1 MPSSEAPWQ
10 RSGKL
15 KWKMERR
22 GILWGFVAAA
32 SILVFVGLESYWYT
46 VRVDR
51 AADARKH
58 SYEAQLAVDEVAGRL
73 VDAETGQRGYLLTGD
88 ETYLEPYHEAIKG
101 LDQAMEQVK
110 ALTAGN
116 PNQQRLLQALEPL
129 IEKELAELQVSIDLR
144 RKEGFRTANQVV
156 FAGQGKQ
163 WMDQIRGVL
172 GQMKDEENNLR
183 GIRTQEMRRVLTRTS
198 YLVAVGDLLSSAL
211 FLLVFVFLL
220 HELSERKRAQESLA
234 KSEQWFSTT
243 LASIGD
249 AVIATDMGGAVTFM
263 NPVAQSLTGWSLKDA
278 QGKSMDLVFDI
289 VNKETR
295 RPVENPVKKVFREG
309 KVVGLA
315 DHTLLLSKNGKEYE
329 IEDSAAPILSDS
341 WERFGVVLV
350 FRDITEK
357 NRAEEETKRQKELLQ
372 LILASVAD
380 GVVVADSKG
389 KFLLFNAAAEQ
400 ILGIGATEAAP
411 DKWSEQYGVYLPD
424 TVTPYPSDQ
433 LPLVRAMRGE
443 NVDAE
448 ELFIRNPQMP
458 KGRLLNI
465 NGRPLK
471 GEDGA
476 LKGGVVVFHD
486 ITERKRAEEALRQSE
501 QRYRLLFDSNPHPVW
516 VYDLQNLAI
525 LDVNNA
531 AVRNYGYSR
540 EEFLSLT
547 IKDIRPPGD
556 IPALLQSAAKASPD
570 TETAGGWRH
579 RKKDGTLIDVEI
591 TSHPLVY
598 GGKNARLVVATDITV
613 RKQAEE
619 ALQTS
624 EEKFRNLVHTANDA
638 IITADEHGNI
648 IDFNPGAEAIFA
660 YSAGDV
666 IGKPIGVLMPDRFKE
681 PHQRGF
687 KRYLETGEAHVIG
700 KTVELTGKRR
710 DGTEFPIELS
720 LSGWKTRKGLFFT
733 GILSDITER
742 KNGEEALRQSEERF
756 RLLVSEVADYAI
768 LMLDPEGGIVSW
780 NAGAERI
787 KGYRSEEIIGQH
799 FSRFYPKEDAE
810 SGKPAR
816 GLKVAA
822 EQGRFV
828 DEGWRVRKD
837 GSRFWAN
844 VVITALFDEAGRLR
858 GFGKVTRD
866 ITEQKHT
873 QELLMHAKEEA
884 ERASKF
890 KDQFLS
896 TMSHELRTPLNAV
909 LGFSDLLADER
920 YGPLNDRQQRYIT
933 HIHTGGKH
941 LLKLISDILDLSK
954 IEAGR
959 MELSREDV
967 TVASAF
973 GEVISALYP
982 LAEKKSQAL
991 LQQVE
996 SNLHVHADP
1005 MRLKQV
1011 LMNLAGNAIKFTPEG
1026 GRIELVARQL
1036 DNQVR
1041 IEVRDTGPGIPP
1053 ELRQRIFEAFYRLAQ
1068 TENAIEGTGL
1078 GLAITSRLVELHGS
1092 KLEIASE
1099 LGEGTCFYFSLPL
1112 VAVVPDEPAQTS
1124 VPAPRARKAPRILV
1138 VEDNAM
1144 TGQLIQSQLTSSG
1157 YETVKCDQPE
1167 LATDMAAELQPD
1179 AITLDLLMK
1188 PVHGLEVLLQLKNDP
1203 RTSKIPVIVVTIVD
1217 RPGLGTALGADE
1229 FLIKP
1234 VDKATLLAAVE
1245 RCLRSRGGVAPPRT
1259 ILVVEDEVSSLEIIV
1274 ELLKSYGYAVTTA
1287 TDSEQARASVAQSLP
1302 ELVILDLILPKTSGF
1317 ELLAEWRSNPRT
1329 VDLPVFVLTSKDLT
1343 KEEERYL
1350 HAHSESVF
1358 QKQDSW
1364 REALIKQ
1371 LERVVTSTPLESA

>member
-1 MPSSEAPWQ
+1 MPSSEAPWEG
-10 RSGKL
+10 SGKL

-22 GILWGFVAAA
+22 GIFWGFVAAV

-46 VRVDR
+46 VRVDE
-51 AADARKH
+51 ASKARKH
-58 SYEAQLAVDEVAGRL
+58 SYEAQLALDEVATRL

-88 ETYLEPYHEAIKG
+88 EIYLEPYHEAIKG
-101 LDQAMEQVK
+101 LDQAMEQLK

-116 PNQQRLLQALEPL
+116 PNQQKHLQPLEPL
-129 IEKELAELQVSIDLR
+129 IEKKTAELQASIDVR
-144 RKEGFRTANQVV
+144 RREGFAAANQMVLT
-156 FAGQGKQ
+156 GHGKQ
-163 WMDQIRGVL
+163 LTDQIRGVL
-172 GQMKDEENNLR
+172 GEMKREENNLLSVR
-183 GIRTQEMRRVLTRTS
+183 IQAMKQVLTRTS
-198 YLVAVGDLLSSAL
+198 YMVITGGLLSTGL
-211 FLLVFVFLL
+211 FVLVFVFLL

-263 NPVAQSLTGWSLKDA
+263 NSVAQSLTGWSLQNA

-295 RPVENPVKKVFREG
+295 CPVENPVKKVFREG

-357 NRAEEETKRQKELLQ
+357 NRAEE
-372 LILASVAD
+372 
-380 GVVVADSKG
+380 
-389 KFLLFNAAAEQ
+389 
-400 ILGIGATEAAP
+400 
-411 DKWSEQYGVYLPD
+411 
-424 TVTPYPSDQ
+424 
-433 LPLVRAMRGE
+433 
-443 NVDAE
+443 
-448 ELFIRNPQMP
+448 
-458 KGRLLNI
+458 
-465 NGRPLK
+465 
-471 GEDGA
+471 
-476 LKGGVVVFHD
+476 
-486 ITERKRAEEALRQSE
+486 ALRQSE
-501 QRYRLLFDSNPHPVW
+501 LRYRLLFDSNPHPVW
-516 VYDLQNLAI
+516 VYDLETLAV
-525 LDVNNA
+525 LDVNRA
-531 AVRNYGYSR
+531 AIQSYGYSH

-547 IKDIRPPGD
+547 IKDIRPAED
-556 IPALLQSAAKASPD
+556 IPALLENAAKAPPD
-570 TETAGGWRH
+570 TEMSSTWRH

-598 GGKNARLVVATDITV
+598 EGRDARLVVATDITT
-613 RKQAEE
+613 RKRAEE

-624 EEKFRNLVHTANDA
+624 EEKFRSLVQSANYA
-638 IITADEHGNI
+638 IVTADSRGKI
-648 IDFNPGAEAIFA
+648 TDFNRGAEATFG
-660 YSAGDV
+660 YSAHEV
-666 IGKPIGVLMPDRFKE
+666 LGKPLTVLMPERFQE
-681 PHQRGF
+681 PHRQGF
-687 KRYLETGEAHVIG
+687 EHYLATHEGRVIG
-700 KTVELTGKRR
+700 ETVELAAKRKDGK
-710 DGTEFPIELS
+710 EIAVELS
-720 LSGWKTRKGLFFT
+720 LSSWNSRSGLFFT
-733 GILSDITER
+733 GVLSDISAR
-742 KNGEEALRQSEERF
+742 KEAETVLRQSEERF
-756 RLLVSEVADYAI
+756 RLLVSEVTDYAI
-768 LMLDPEGGIVSW
+768 LMLDPEGRVATW

-799 FSRFYPKEDAE
+799 FSRFYTTEDLE
-810 SGKPAR
+810 RGKPAR

-822 EQGRFV
+822 EQGRFI

-837 GSRFWAN
+837 GSRFWASL
-844 VVITALFDEAGRLR
+844 VVTALHDTQGHLV
-858 GFGKVTRD
+858 GFSKITRD
-866 ITEQKHT
+866 LTAHRRAEEKFRGLLESAPDAMVIVNSEGKIVLVNAQVEKLFGYKRDQLLGEKVEKLMPERFRDRHPAHRIGFFGNPNARPMGSGFELFGVRQDGTEFPIEISLSPLHTEEGVLVSGAIRDVTDRKRT
-873 QELLMHAKEEA
+873 QELLVHAKEDA

-920 YGPLNDRQQRYIT
+920 YGPLNDRQQRYVA

-996 SNLHVHADP
+996 SNLLVHADP
-1005 MRLKQV
+1005 MRFKQV

-1092 KLEIASE
+1092 RLEIASE

-1112 VAVVPDEPAQTS
+1112 VAVVPDVPVQTS
-1124 VPAPRARKAPRILV
+1124 VPAPMARKAPRILI

-1229 FLIKP
+1229 YLIKP

-1245 RCLRSRGGVAPPRT
+1245 RCLRSRGGVAPPRS
-1259 ILVVEDEVSSLEIIV
+1259 ILVVEDEVSSLEMIV

-1287 TDSEQARASVAQSLP
+1287 TDSEQARARVAQSLP
-1302 ELVILDLILPKTSGF
+1302 ELVILDLILPKVSGF

-1329 VDLPVFVLTSKDLT
+1329 ADLPVFVLTSKDLT

-1350 HAHSESVF
+1350 HAHSESIF
-1358 QKQDSW
+1358 RKQDSW

-1371 LERVVTSTPLESA
+1371 LERVVTSTSLEDA